1 MIALIADI
9 HANLQAL
16 EACLEDA
23 ASQGASRYVF
33 LGDYVGY
40 GGNPATVLDIVQ
52 DMCAHGGVA
61 IKGNHDDMAA
71 DFDRLMNYNAASA
84 AKWTR
89 TQLNPEHRAFLDTL
103 PMTIAEEDRLYVH
116 GDATAPE
123 KWRYVTDCDTARDS
137 LMAAGDA
144 RLIFCGHV
152 HQPQVFGIG
161 RDDKMTRFIPAEDT
175 AIPLFTPRRWHVVVP
190 SVGQPRDGST
200 LTGYGLFDPKT
211 SEFTVRRLPY
221 DIDGAALAII
231 NADLPIGLANRLYKG
246 L

>member
-1 MIALIADI
+1 LIALIADI
-9 HANLQAL
+9 HANLQAF

-23 ASQGASRYVF
+23 ASQGARRYVF

-40 GGNPATVLDIVQ
+40 GGNPAAVLDIVQ

-71 DFDRLMNYNAASA
+71 DFDRLMNHNAASA

-89 TQLNPEHRAFLDTL
+89 TQLNAEHRAFLDTL
-103 PMTIAEEDRLYVH
+103 PMTIVEEDRLYVH

-137 LMAAGDA
+137 LMAAEDA

-161 RDDKMTRFIPAEDT
+161 RD
-175 AIPLFTPRRWHVVVP
+175 
-190 SVGQPRDGST
+190 GQPRDGST

-211 SEFTVRRLPY
+211 NEFTLRRLPY
-221 DIDGAALAII
+221 DIDSAALAII